1 MIMVMRGG
9 QTSSIKGRDKDMRAK
24 KKKRLLKDVTIF
36 VGKELSKL
44 IESEEWTA
52 KEIAQAVDVFPNRIT
67 EIRNFPKY
75 ERPIGEVTLKKLIRG
90 GFVTVDKIKAGVKT
104 DQEDRRYLDDLRL
117 HENPELEKK
126 MNEVIRMGG
135 DPVNILTNWIKKQ

>member
-1 MIMVMRGG
+1 M
-9 QTSSIKGRDKDMRAK
+9 
-24 KKKRLLKDVTIF
+24 
-36 VGKELSKL
+36 
-44 IESEEWTA
+44 
-52 KEIAQAVDVFPNRIT
+52 
-67 EIRNFPKY
+67 
-75 ERPIGEVTLKKLIRG
+75 
-90 GFVTVDKIKAGVKT
+90 DKIKAGVKT